1 MCVLSVGESDIRI
14 ITITPFRSF
23 PAQSNTFQPVSFTL
37 RLDLVAQEINETL
50 TLKLNVNQTL
60 FNLPT
65 DTLITQLNVTII
77 DSESKFIVNN

>member
-14 ITITPFRSF
+14 ITPFRSF

-37 RLDLVAQEINETL
+37 RLDSEINETL
-50 TLKLNVNQTL
+50 TLKLNVNETL

-77 DSESKFIVNN
+77 DSESKFIINS